1 MEYFKKREK
10 VIMTNVQKFIKK
22 YNSLV
27 DIIGAEKSNF
37 YDWKIKTRLGVFWFS
52 IHHKPDEKRVKL
64 YSIYGC
70 FSKPGIAWTEFN
82 CNPHSGKHNFH
93 YTNFENCIDNFKWFL
108 EKLLD
113 KEIN

>member
-1 MEYFKKREK
+1 
-10 VIMTNVQKFIKK
+10 MTNVQKFIKK

-27 DIIGAEKSNF
+27 DNIGAEKSNF
-37 YDWKIKTRLGVFWFS
+37 YDWKINTRLGIFS
-52 IHHKPDEKRVKL
+52 FGIHHKLNEKRVKL

-70 FSKPGIAWTEFN
+70 FNESKTAWLEFG
-82 CNPHSGKHNFH
+82 CNPHSGKHNF
-93 YTNFENCIDNFKWFL
+93 YDTNFENCIDNFKWFL